1 MRRTREQRGIER
13 IRGVHR
19 SVLQCVVWGL
29 GSLVFA
35 LPTAAQV
42 DTLADSPEP
51 ADTTNQV
58 APTEPGDGAQP
69 DAVQVTGDGVLFEF
83 QDADLSLVLNS
94 LAAAGDLNLIYGD
107 LPNRSVTLR
116 LSQPVSPDQVPALL
130 ESIAR
135 SNGLSVIREGSVLRL
150 SASGGQQDV
159 SGQTPDSVPQRRLY
173 VYRLQHARAARLA
186 GTLQAIF
193 GGGSQGSS
201 SAFGLASPPL
211 SQQLRSQGV
220 PPFDP
225 NAAPGG
231 GADAAAAGDAGA
243 AGGGGGAGGA
253 AGAGPQVAGASDG
266 LRGELTL
273 EVQIV
278 PEETTNSL
286 LVRAAPEDWQIVEEA
301 VQALD
306 LRPLQVLIEVVI
318 AEVSRSSDLEVGV
331 SAEATEETDDGSV
344 RVEVGGAGAETRG
357 AGDLVLEVMRT
368 GSTTVE
374 GFLSLLAT
382 DGAVRI
388 LSRPVIF
395 AQNNQEARIL
405 IGDERPFIQV
415 FRSLPTDA
423 AVRDQV
429 VQYRDVGT
437 ALSILPTINTDGY
450 VNLLVTQEVS
460 TATAETQFGAPV
472 ISTREAATQLF
483 VRDSQTVV
491 IGGLIDRQEDRTES
505 GVPLLKDIPL
515 LGNLFK
521 SQSRSIRRS
530 ELFIFLTPR
539 IVTTDDDA
547 ARVRERLEDDAD
559 LLLPDSD
566 EEEGTEPGL
575 REFIEGGGEASDSVG
590 SASDGASGP
599 EEDPSANESP
609 DDGPDGGDP

>member
-1 MRRTREQRGIER
+1 M
-13 IRGVHR
+13 
-19 SVLQCVVWGL
+19 
-29 GSLVFA
+29 
-35 LPTAAQV
+35 
-42 DTLADSPEP
+42 
-51 ADTTNQV
+51 
-58 APTEPGDGAQP
+58 
-69 DAVQVTGDGVLFEF
+69 
-83 QDADLSLVLNS
+83 
-94 LAAAGDLNLIYGD
+94 
-107 LPNRSVTLR
+107 
-116 LSQPVSPDQVPALL
+116 
-130 ESIAR
+130 
-135 SNGLSVIREGSVLRL
+135 
-150 SASGGQQDV
+150 
-159 SGQTPDSVPQRRLY
+159 
-173 VYRLQHARAARLA
+173 
-186 GTLQAIF
+186 
-193 GGGSQGSS
+193 
-201 SAFGLASPPL
+201 
-211 SQQLRSQGV
+211 
-220 PPFDP
+220 
-225 NAAPGG
+225 
-231 GADAAAAGDAGA
+231 
-243 AGGGGGAGGA
+243 
-253 AGAGPQVAGASDG
+253 
-266 LRGELTL
+266 